1 MKDAVSSN
9 TMRPSSFR
17 TFIRTSPPVHILE
30 VGDTTNR
37 RVELFTK
44 LTAPMF
50 VGGGTIEGQIGIS
63 IDQQTVLRGKKKT
76 LLISKLSVDVVG
88 LEEIYDGQR

>member
-1 MKDAVSSN
+1 
-9 TMRPSSFR
+9 
-17 TFIRTSPPVHILE
+17 
-30 VGDTTNR
+30 
-37 RVELFTK
+37 
-44 LTAPMF
+44 MF